1 MLEALFATVVVAA
14 SFVLLFYLG
23 GMLFSAAS
31 VPLGNLLERQRF
43 ARHVER
49 ARRSDELLQQG
60 DVEEALADIRAAF
73 YLYAVYNR
81 NLASAVANH
90 HTGLLARLIAI
101 TSDLQGG
108 GVRLLS
114 LAKTDR
120 LLSERSDLQ
129 LRYFAARQGAPRDR
143 VREILHR
150 LGQNSRELDAALQ
163 QLVNEVGNA
172 RRPAL
177 FH

>member
-14 SFVLLFYLG
+14 SVVLLLYVGAL
-23 GMLFSAAS
+23 LFNAAS

-43 ARHVER
+43 ARHVAR

-60 DVEEALADIRAAF
+60 AVEEALADIRAAF
-73 YLYAVYNR
+73 YLHAVYNR

-90 HTGLLARLIAI
+90 HTGLLSRLIAI

-114 LAKTDR
+114 LAKADR
-120 LLSERSDLQ
+120 LLSERSELQ
-129 LRYFAARQGAPRDR
+129 RRYFAARQGARR
-143 VREILHR
+143 ERLREILHR
-150 LGQNSRELDAALQ
+150 LGENSRELDAALQ
-163 QLVNEVGNA
+163 QLVNEVRGA

-177 FH
+177 YH

>member
-1 MLEALFATVVVAA
+1 MLEALFATLVVGA
-14 SFVLLFYLG
+14 SFAILFYLG
-23 GMLFSAAS
+23 GILFSALS

-43 ARHVER
+43 TRHVAR

-60 DVEEALADIRAAF
+60 EVDEALLEIHAAF

-120 LLSERSDLQ
+120 LLSERSELQ
-129 LRYFAARQGAPRDR
+129 RRYFAARQGSPRER

-150 LGQNSRELDAALQ
+150 LGENSRELDTALQ
-163 QLVNEVGNA
+163 HLISEVRNA
-172 RRPAL
+172 RRPAMY
-177 FH
+177 H